1 MERNANGFCPSNAAK
16 GKYWER
22 KNSFG
27 AMGRDQT
34 MKANCI
40 GPDKAGKC

>member
-1 MERNANGFCPSNAAK
+1 MERNANGFCPSNAAT

-27 AMGRDQT
+27 IMARDQT